1 MRSTNHLHS
10 FTLSPD
16 ASSAVGK
23 QMKGKKSQFV
33 SRAIIKFY
41 KWNEW
46 HISLDRASVP
56 EDMRFY
62 QMDELMNKYNDKCIQ
77 VKELDDEV
85 WALKEELRLVRLLS
99 VPKQSLISRLFSSNG
114 E

>member
-33 SRAIIKFY
+33 SRAIVKFY

-46 HISLDRASVP
+46 HISLDRAAIP

-62 QMDELMNKYNDKCIQ
+62 QMDELMEKYNDKCKQ
-77 VKELDDEV
+77 VV
-85 WALKEELRLVRLLS
+85 ELRRELFLCHQQL
-99 VPKQSLISRLFSSNG
+99 VPKRSLIARLFSSND

>member
-33 SRAIIKFY
+33 SKAIIKFY

-46 HISLDRASVP
+46 FISLDRAAVP

-62 QMDELMNKYNDKCIQ
+62 QMDELLDKYNDKCIQ
-77 VKELDDEV
+77 VQE
-85 WALKEELRLVRLLS
+85 LKEALDQSRQAS
-99 VPKQSLISRLFSSNG
+99 KPKRSLIDRLFSSNV